1 MLYNNLYNG
10 GSIYCNIHYIC
21 VNYYNYYYI
30 KISFNYFFAIK
41 NLRIYTLEY

>member
-10 GSIYCNIHYIC
+10 NSIYYNIHYIF
-21 VNYYNYYYI
+21 VNYCNYYYI
-30 KISFNYFFAIK
+30 KISLNYFFAIK